1 MSRLLAWFR
10 LQVWRWQTVVAVGV
24 FLMGVSSAIG
34 ALGVLLDEEN
44 EHANDAADRAALAAA
59 RAQIARLSDELECRS
74 QAATE
79 ASNISSE
86 ISVEIA
92 AGLVDVARGRE
103 EELLLRADHIEQLI
117 ADLQPA
123 LERRAEAVE
132 ACANGGG

>member
-1 MSRLLAWFR
+1 MSRLVAWFR

-24 FLMGVSSAIG
+24 FLMGISAVIG
-34 ALGVLLDEEN
+34 AVGHLLDEEN
-44 EHANDAADRAALAAA
+44 EHANDAADRAELAAA
-59 RAQIARLSDELECRS
+59 RAQIGRLSDELECRS

-79 ASNISSE
+79 ASNLTSE
-86 ISVEIA
+86 INVEIA

-117 ADLQPA
+117 ADLRPA

-132 ACANGGG
+132 ACANGG